1 MLEWIRTQ
9 LEGDDAAKMDIVTDG
24 FVPER
29 LTGEFYRRA
38 LDSGNRF
45 LAAFFGADL
54 ALRNAK
60 AEYLNASL
68 GRPAGTDTI
77 DIGVSRGL
85 PDGKLA
91 GIFATEG
98 LLERERAIDAF
109 LWDTAEE
116 SIVFEGFT
124 LDRVLAIVARLCIVE
139 RWLALDREQGQRMLQ
154 SLVGSVR
161 GTYGNIEFNSLK

>member
-77 DIGVSRGL
+77 DIGVSREF